1 MAMETKQVTY
11 KEVDLFG
18 NDLTVVRSG
27 IGVGNAAN
35 KSLFDDYEGFVGKF
49 EPKKTTDDCYTPD
62 EVYKCVLDYVK
73 SNTDLTD
80 KTIVRPFYPG
90 GDYEAVNYTLDMVV
104 IDNPPFSIIS
114 KIVRFYENK
123 SIPYFL
129 FAPHLT
135 LLQIASAKNY
145 VVCGASVRYANGAVV
160 KTSFVSNIG
169 DKYRIL
175 TASKLKT
182 DIEEANKQGKV
193 SLPAYRYPDNL
204 VTVSRLQKLI
214 DNELDIAIEA
224 HSCAR
229 VSALDAQKS
238 HNKGIFGSGLF
249 VSDSYASH
257 CRQLEVLAAGRAAG
271 RAAEESAAAIV
282 WELSHREKSIIASLK

>member
-18 NDLTVVRSG
+18 NERTVVRSG

-35 KSLFDDYEGFVGKF
+35 KSLFDDYEGFVRKF

-90 GDYEAVNYTLDMVV
+90 GDYEAIDYAPDMVV

-114 KIVRFYENK
+114 KIVKFYENK

-135 LLQIASAKNY
+135 LFQITSANSY
-145 VVCGASVRYANGAVV
+145 IVCGAAIRYANGAVV
-160 KTSFVSNIG
+160 RTSFVSNINENY
-169 DKYRIL
+169 KVL

-182 DIEEANKQGKV
+182 DIEEANKQEKV
-193 SLPAYRYPDNL
+193 SLPAYRYPDNV

-214 DNELDIAIEA
+214 DKGIDISIE
-224 HSCAR
+224 HRSCVR
-229 VSALDAQKS
+229 VSVLDSQKS
-238 HNKGIFGSGLF
+238 QNKAIFGSGLF
-249 VSDSYASH
+249 VSDSYASY
-257 CRQLEVLAAGRAAG
+257 CRQLEALAAER
-271 RAAEESAAAIV
+271 AEERARKKQNADIV
-282 WELSHREKSIIASLK
+282 WELSLREKSIIAGLK

>member
-18 NDLTVVRSG
+18 NERTVVRSG

-35 KSLFDDYEGFVGKF
+35 KSLFDDYEGFVSKF

-90 GDYEAVNYTLDMVV
+90 GDYESVSYTPDMVV
-104 IDNPPFSIIS
+104 IDNPPFSMIS

-135 LLQIASAKNY
+135 LFSIASAKNY
-145 VVCGASVRYANGAVV
+145 VVCGASIRYANGAVV
-160 KTSFVSNIG
+160 TTSFVSNIG

-182 DIEEANKQGKV
+182 DIEKANKEDKI
-193 SLPAYRYPDNL
+193 SLPSYRYPDNL

-214 DNELDIAIEA
+214 DNGLDIAIEA

-229 VSALDAQKS
+229 VSVLDSQKS
-238 HNKGIFGSGLF
+238 HNKAIFGSGLF

-257 CRQLEVLAAGRAAG
+257 FRQLEAE
-271 RAAEESAAAIV
+271 RAAERRGADIV
-282 WELSHREKSIIASLK
+282 WELSLREKSIIAGLK